1 MDATQLAALK
11 SEIQTDPAKLGY
23 AAYIGVSD
31 NQLAAML
38 NATTG
43 TGAATISLSTV
54 TKGAL
59 LLGIIP
65 WLDQIASGK
74 TLAGATLTADV
85 ITKWQQRAQVLQ
97 AADATI
103 VVVQVAPMMAE
114 AITDGIGTQAQ
125 IDAVAKRTGSRAE
138 VLFGE
143 GTTIQAADVLAAM
156 GS

>member
-1 MDATQLAALK
+1 MDAAQLATLK

-23 AAYIGVSD
+23 ATNIGVSD
-31 NQLAAML
+31 NAIAAML

-43 TGAATISLSTV
+43 SGAASINLTTV

-59 LLGIIP
+59 LLGMIP
-65 WLDQIASGK
+65 WLDQIAAGQ
-74 TLAGATLTADV
+74 TLAGAALPSATA
-85 ITKWQQRAQVLQ
+85 TKWQLRFQALQ
-97 AADATI
+97 AADPVI
-103 VVVQVAPMMAE
+103 QVAQLAPMMSE

-125 IDAVAKRTGSRAE
+125 IDAVTKRTGSRAE

-143 GTTIQAADVLAAM
+143 GTTIQASDVLTAL